1 MTFIKRNVMFAILY
15 AAFCFNV
22 NATDSGVNKATPE
35 VPVAGQIFT
44 QLPSTLTLKGNALP
58 FENYQAWLAH
68 AQSNNQKIAFVDRW
82 QKRVNPKAFNTLIK
96 QTSAQ
101 WIEYESDGLKI
112 SGVMVVPKSAGN
124 EKLPVIIY
132 NRGGNNKH
140 NVSRITVVDRLLP
153 LAAQGYIVL
162 ASNYRGSRFSEG
174 EDEFGGKD
182 VHDVL
187 ALIDIAKQLPHADSS
202 KIALYGVSRGGMMTW
217 KALRQLKA
225 SNDIKTAIVVAGPTD
240 LHFVINRR
248 ADMKA
253 LLYRMIPDIENNQET
268 ALNARSAVKWVDEL
282 NTKVPLLLIHGDADV
297 RVDVAHT
304 NMAAKALSENQHP
317 HKVVIYK
324 SGDHGLTFYQKEMKA
339 EISSWLSQ
347 HM

>member
-1 MTFIKRNVMFAILY
+1 MNLIKRKVLLTILY
-15 AAFCFNV
+15 SAFCFNAS
-22 NATDSGVNKATPE
+22 ATDSVSKKAKGEAPL
-35 VPVAGQIFT
+35 VHQIFT
-44 QLPSTLTLKGNALP
+44 QLPKTLSLKGNALP

-68 AQSNNQKIAFVDRW
+68 AQSNNQDVAFVDRW
-82 QKRVNPKAFNTLIK
+82 QKGVNPNAFNTLIQ

-112 SGVMVVPKSAGN
+112 SGVMVAPTNAGN
-124 EKLPVIIY
+124 KKLPVIIY

-182 VHDVL
+182 VNDVV

-217 KALRQLKA
+217 QALRQLKA

-240 LHFVINRR
+240 LHYTINRR
-248 ADMKA
+248 SDMKA
-253 LLYRMIPDIENNQET
+253 LLYKMVPDIENNQEN
-268 ALNARSAVKWVDEL
+268 ALNTRSAVKWADEL

-304 NMAAKALSENQHP
+304 KMAAEALTKNQHP

-324 SGDHGLTFYQKEMKA
+324 NGDHGLSLYQKEMKA
-339 EISSWLSQ
+339 EIRSWLSS

>member
-15 AAFCFNV
+15 AAFCFNA
-22 NATDSGVNKATPE
+22 NATDSGANKATPE
-35 VPVAGQIFT
+35 VPVAGQVFT

-58 FENYQAWLAH
+58 FENYREWLAH

-112 SGVMVVPKSAGN
+112 SGVMVAPKNAGN
-124 EKLPVIIY
+124 KKLPVIIY
-132 NRGGNNKH
+132 NRGGNDKH

-182 VHDVL
+182 VNDVL
-187 ALIDIAKQLPHADSS
+187 ALIDIAKQLPAADSS

-217 KALRQLKA
+217 QALRQLKA

-248 ADMKA
+248 AGMKA

-297 RVDVAHT
+297 RVDVSHT
-304 NMAAKALSENQHP
+304 NMAAEALIKNQHP
-317 HKVVIYK
+317 HKVVIYEN
-324 SGDHGLTFYQKEMKA
+324 GDHGLTFYQKEMKA